1 MKKALLL
8 NSIIKAIVTITT
20 SFGIDGHRADI
31 NDDEGRQGERSKTI
45 KTLAD
50 IHQNTLVWYDRRK
63 DMMSITGSPG
73 DTDAIFDLADR
84 LKIPPEYLL
93 TH

>member
-1 MKKALLL
+1 
-8 NSIIKAIVTITT
+8 
-20 SFGIDGHRADI
+20 
-31 NDDEGRQGERSKTI
+31 
-45 KTLAD
+45 
-50 IHQNTLVWYDRRK
+50 
-63 DMMSITGSPG
+63 MSITGSPG